1 MRAGRWVVVAVV
13 IVASLTPIHAQD
25 VWTLSRPAMEAFLRS
40 ADLSDF
46 RDAGEGVTRSRRA
59 TATDGALAEDVHVQI
74 VDQHPPGFVAAG
86 TAAALSFRDSYLYNV
101 AAYRIAELLDIDSVP
116 PSVIRYVSGRPAAV
130 TLWVEDVAM
139 TERERLRQG
148 TLGPNP
154 AQAYEQYYTM
164 YVLDELIRNDDR
176 NQGNMLWTTDWDL
189 WLIDHTRAFRLEAEL
204 RQPELLTRIR
214 RDLLGHLR
222 GLTPEA
228 LEEVTEDT
236 LTRAQ
241 RSRIL
246 ARRDLLMR
254 HFEDRIERFGERS
267 VIID

>member
-1 MRAGRWVVVAVV
+1 
-13 IVASLTPIHAQD
+13 
-25 VWTLSRPAMEAFLRS
+25 
-40 ADLSDF
+40 
-46 RDAGEGVTRSRRA
+46 
-59 TATDGALAEDVHVQI
+59 
-74 VDQHPPGFVAAG
+74 
-86 TAAALSFRDSYLYNV
+86 
-101 AAYRIAELLDIDSVP
+101 
-116 PSVIRYVSGRPAAV
+116 
-130 TLWVEDVAM
+130 M

-154 AQAYEQYYTM
+154 AQAYEQHYTM

-176 NQGNMLWTTDWDL
+176 NQGNMLWTTDWNL

-241 RSRIL
+241 RSRLL
-246 ARRDLLMR
+246 ARREMR
-254 HFEDRIERFGERS
+254 PAASRTVSASSRDWGAAAWATCTRRTTRCCSGRS
-267 VIID
+267 PSRP